1 MLVTCDCQCPL
12 CGAAMEPYASDLNPR
27 IYRDK
32 DSQMLDSLGF
42 AAKHE
47 ASTATVHVGRQHS
60 PPFFSSR
67 LPVEVLLE

>member
-1 MLVTCDCQCPL
+1 
-12 CGAAMEPYASDLNPR
+12 MEPYMPDLNPR
-27 IYRDK
+27 IYRDE
-32 DSQMLDSLGF
+32 DNRTLDPLGF

-47 ASTATVHVGRQHS
+47 ESTATVHVCRRHI